1 MILQSPKVAFY
12 RRSKTIKG
20 KRMPSSCKEKDQVK
34 EEPVGYND
42 ALISIL
48 PSFPGIKK
56 LQKKWSS
63 EEDEEII
70 AAVKRHGEGS
80 WALIAKEEFEGERT
94 PSQLSQRAI
103 FVVTELWYGSEIVAI
118 KVVHRGTK
126 PDEKSSL
133 ESHFIREV
141 NMMSRV
147 QHPNLVKFIG
157 ACKDPLMVIVTELLP
172 RLSLRKYLATIRPQV
187 LRLPLAFVL
196 CP

>member
-1 MILQSPKVAFY
+1 MILQSPKVGFY

-63 EEDEEII
+63 EEDEELI

-94 PSQLSQRAI
+94 PSQLSQVRRI
-103 FVVTELWYGSEIVAI
+103 FVAGSC
-118 KVVHRGTK
+118 
-126 PDEKSSL
+126 SSSSFCQFKTDNS
-133 ESHFIREV
+133 EY
-141 NMMSRV
+141 
-147 QHPNLVKFIG
+147 
-157 ACKDPLMVIVTELLP
+157 
-172 RLSLRKYLATIRPQV
+172 LSLADHCL
-187 LRLPLAFVL
+187 
-196 CP
+196 

>member
-34 EEPVGYND
+34 EGQ
-42 ALISIL
+42 IL
-48 PSFPGIKK
+48 CYIEQLGGQF
-56 LQKKWSS
+56 QVFFVKKWSS

-103 FVVTELWYGSEIVAI
+103 FVVTELCRYGSEIVAI